1 MKKIEWFWNIVYYN
15 VYIFDSK
22 CRKLFNYLN
31 PFYLINKI
39 PAVKKHHAKHGVDDM
54 NKFAERI
61 LNNPKSGISSIWS
74 GSFMGGL
81 LVFIGIGLLN
91 IIETIV
97 GRSLIRDVTNSS
109 SHFIIF
115 PRWRG
120 YTFGENASLSCDP
133 CRYKVPISPR
143 WRGFVIRAGIIPPL
157 ARACSA
163 CVFAQPVCHYH
174 IKTRNRRRLLA
185 CEQRKNR
192 VSLTKIRW
200 NTA

>member
-115 PRWRG
+115 AIALMGPTILINNYLLFRKDKFLNYFKEFDTMSNKKKSAYSWL
-120 YTFGENASLSCDP
+120 TFLVIVLILSFL
-133 CRYKVPISPR
+133 IGS
-143 WRGFVIRAGIIPPL
+143 FL
-157 ARACSA
+157 
-163 CVFAQPVCHYH
+163 VF
-174 IKTRNRRRLLA
+174 
-185 CEQRKNR
+185 
-192 VSLTKIRW
+192 
-200 NTA
+200 

>member
-1 MKKIEWFWNIVYYN
+1 MKNIEWFWNIVYYN

-22 CRKLFNYLN
+22 CRELFNYFN

-54 NKFAERI
+54 NTFAQRI

-91 IIETIV
+91 IIETTV

-115 PRWRG
+115 IAILLVPTILINNQLLFKKDKFLNYFKEFEMMPKEKKSVYGWL
-120 YTFGENASLSCDP
+120 TF
-133 CRYKVPISPR
+133 
-143 WRGFVIRAGIIPPL
+143 FVIILIFSFLIGSFL
-157 ARACSA
+157 
-163 CVFAQPVCHYH
+163 VF
-174 IKTRNRRRLLA
+174 
-185 CEQRKNR
+185 
-192 VSLTKIRW
+192 
-200 NTA
+200 

>member
-39 PAVKKHHAKHGVDDM
+39 PAVKKHHSKHGVDDM

-81 LVFIGIGLLN
+81 LVFIGISLLN
-91 IIETIV
+91 IIETII

-115 PRWRG
+115 
-120 YTFGENASLSCDP
+120 
-133 CRYKVPISPR
+133 
-143 WRGFVIRAGIIPPL
+143 FVILLGPTMLINNCLLFKKDKYLNYFKEFEMMSKEKKSVYGWLSFFVIVL
-157 ARACSA
+157 IFSFFIGSFL
-163 CVFAQPVCHYH
+163 VF
-174 IKTRNRRRLLA
+174 
-185 CEQRKNR
+185 
-192 VSLTKIRW
+192 
-200 NTA
+200 

>member
-15 VYIFDSK
+15 VFIFDSK

-39 PAVKKHHAKHGVDDM
+39 PSVKKHHAKHGVDDM

-91 IIETIV
+91 IIETII

-115 PRWRG
+115 
-120 YTFGENASLSCDP
+120 
-133 CRYKVPISPR
+133 
-143 WRGFVIRAGIIPPL
+143 FVILLGPTVLINNHLLFRKDKFLNYFKEFEMIPKEKK
-157 ARACSA
+157 SA
-163 CVFAQPVCHYH
+163 YGWLTFFVILLIFSFLIGSFLVF
-174 IKTRNRRRLLA
+174 
-185 CEQRKNR
+185 
-192 VSLTKIRW
+192 
-200 NTA
+200 